1 MFIGVFEATITS
13 PSHATDRAT
22 RDVYAKAYLKALEA
36 QLASHFGGEGI
47 ELRLL
52 STESGCIIIR
62 AALIVVIGTAAGA
75 LILQQPD
82 GKKLSNY
89 IRGTAD
95 KWIECKVQREDWAC
109 KLLKLKINFGT
120 QFYKTVQGD
129 TLESVLRTKFNVKQ
143 YELAAMMKLTEEWYP
158 HVIENPVTKSLK
170 SGYFIAKLNSD
181 IPPPS
186 KGLQRP
192 LN

>member
-22 RDVYAKAYLKALEA
+22 RDAYARAYLKALEA
-36 QLASHFGGEGI
+36 EIASHLGGEGV
-47 ELRLL
+47 ELRLN
-52 STESGCIIIR
+52 STESGCIIIK
-62 AALIVVIGTAAGA
+62 AAAILAVGTAAGA
-75 LILQQPD
+75 LILQQHD
-82 GKKLSNY
+82 GARLVNY

-109 KLLKLKINFGT
+109 KLLKLKVNFGT
-120 QFYKTVQGD
+120 NFYKTVQGD

-143 YELAAMMKLTEEWYP
+143 NELAAMMKLTEEWYP
-158 HVIENPVTKSLK
+158 HVIADPVTKSLK
-170 SGYFIAKLNSD
+170 PGYFIAKLNLD
-181 IPPPS
+181 MPPPS
-186 KGLQRP
+186 KGLQKL